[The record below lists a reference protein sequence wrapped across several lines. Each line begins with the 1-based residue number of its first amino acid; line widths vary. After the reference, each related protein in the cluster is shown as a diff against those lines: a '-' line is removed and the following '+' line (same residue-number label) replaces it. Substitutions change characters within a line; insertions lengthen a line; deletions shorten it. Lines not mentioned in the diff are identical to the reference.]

1 MNEDVINKVSV
12 RIGSQMYGRFED
24 LPNTVPHVL
33 AEFVDNAIQSFRDK
47 KEELK
52 SLDPDYKLIVRIFI
66 HWDETKT
73 KMSERSATMFV
84 IEDNAGGIAA
94 NRFVNAFEPAK
105 APEDNTGLNEFGMG
119 LKTAAC
125 WLGYRWKVQTKA
137 IGESVSRT
145 VNFDQ
150 EYVTQN
156 DLDDIPVTE
165 EHSNIN
171 AHFTKITIE
180 SPTKNV
186 PTEKSLER
194 IKTELASIYRNSLR
208 TEELDLFV
216 NNEPLTFTEY
226 PILSAP
232 YYKDIE
238 GPSKIWKKDIDFHF
252 GKYRAKGFIG
262 ILKELKNS
270 QNGLVLSRRGRVIIG
285 AEEGERYFPKA
296 IFGSSTGTFRYKRL
310 FGELELEGF
319 AVAFNK
325 NDIQDKDN
333 LETLMDVLRDE
344 LRDQDFDILAQADNY
359 RTDKTERQVKK
370 IVSRHDEAPK
380 AKRQTVTINT
390 KSIEERDNARKQQTV
405 LQDAPKEEKV
415 INEFKQ
421 PDLYSING
429 KTHRLIVKF
438 IDSGS
443 DLCWLGVS
451 KEEPDAIVCNINVK
465 HDFFKVFG
473 EPTDPVIALLK
484 TFVVARYT
492 ADNNDCTDN
501 DKARAM
507 MALFNEYIKKTKV

>member
-1 MNEDVINKVSV
+1 MNNETIKKVSV

-47 KEELK
+47 RQELTT
-52 SLDPDYKLIVRIFI
+52 LEPNYKLAVRVYI
-66 HWDETKT
+66 HWDESKT
-73 KMSERSATMFV
+73 KMSERNATMFV
-84 IEDNAGGIAA
+84 IEDNAGGIEA

-105 APEDNTGLNEFGMG
+105 APEDKSGLNEFGMG

-137 IGESVSRT
+137 IGEGVLRT
-145 VNFDQ
+145 VCFDQ
-150 EYVTQN
+150 NHVTKN
-156 DLDDIPVTE
+156 DLDFIPVTE
-165 EHSNIN
+165 EHANVN
-171 AHFTKITIE
+171 EHFTKITIE

-186 PTEKSLER
+186 PSERSLVR

-208 TEELDLFV
+208 TKELDLYI

-262 ILKELKNS
+262 ILKELKSS

-344 LRDQDFDILAQADNY
+344 LRDQKFDILAQADNY

-380 AKRQTVTINT
+380 AKRQAVIINT
-390 KSIEERDNARKQQTV
+390 TSIENRDNERKQQTI
-405 LQDAPKEEKV
+405 LQDAPKEERV

-421 PDLYSING
+421 PDLYNING

-451 KEEPDAIVCNINVK
+451 KDEPDAIVCNINVK
-465 HDFFKVFG
+465 HVFFKEFG

-484 TFVVARYT
+484 TIIIARYT
-492 ADNNDCTDN
+492 ADNKKTDN

-507 MALFNEYIKKTKV
+507 MTLFNEYIKKTKV

>member
-1 MNEDVINKVSV
+1 MNENVINKVSV

-52 SLDPDYKLIVRIFI
+52 ALDPDYKLRVSIFI

-156 DLDDIPVTE
+156 DIDDIPVTE

-216 NNEPLTFTEY
+216 NNEPLAFTEY

-238 GPSKIWKKDIDFHF
+238 GPSKMWKKDIDFHF

-262 ILKELKNS
+262 ILKELKSS

-285 AEEGERYFPKA
+285 AERKVFSESNFRLIYRYISIQKA
-296 IFGSSTGTFRYKRL
+296 IR
-310 FGELELEGF
+310 
-319 AVAFNK
+319 
-325 NDIQDKDN
+325 
-333 LETLMDVLRDE
+333 
-344 LRDQDFDILAQADNY
+344 
-359 RTDKTERQVKK
+359 RT
-370 IVSRHDEAPK
+370 
-380 AKRQTVTINT
+380 
-390 KSIEERDNARKQQTV
+390 
-405 LQDAPKEEKV
+405 
-415 INEFKQ
+415 
-421 PDLYSING
+421 
-429 KTHRLIVKF
+429 
-438 IDSGS
+438 
-443 DLCWLGVS
+443 
-451 KEEPDAIVCNINVK
+451 
-465 HDFFKVFG
+465 
-473 EPTDPVIALLK
+473 
-484 TFVVARYT
+484 
-492 ADNNDCTDN
+492 
-501 DKARAM
+501 
-507 MALFNEYIKKTKV
+507 